1 MQMKKTYKLITE
13 EIDNKYILSAYR
25 KLLRHSKSIISS
37 EDSVKI
43 KKAFRIALNAH
54 KNTRRKSGEPYILH
68 PISVAQICV
77 QEIGLGATSIIAA
90 LLHDVVEDTEL
101 NLKFIKKEFGSKVS
115 NICDGLTKISGV
127 LSPGSSIQSENFKK
141 MLLTLVDDMRVILIK
156 LADRMHNMRTLDSMS
171 RSAQLKISS
180 ETIYI
185 YSPLAHR
192 LGLYSIKSELDDL
205 YLKYTDRKKYKLI
218 SKKIKDSKSSRD
230 KFIRS
235 FIRPIKKE
243 LLKLNL
249 SFKILGRPK
258 SIYSINN
265 KMKSQNLDFE
275 EIYDIFA
282 VRIIID
288 VALEKEKTVCWQAY
302 SCVTDCYQPNPDR
315 LKDWIATPKTNGY
328 ESLHTTV
335 MSNSGKWVE
344 VQIRSKR
351 MDEIAEKGYAAHY
364 KYKEK
369 LKKNDSQFDNWISSI
384 RDLVGQKN
392 YSPQEFIDDFKGNL
406 YNEEVFVFT
415 PNGDLITLPINS
427 TVLDFAFSIHSE
439 LGSKCT
445 GAKIDDKL
453 VPINQKL
460 KSGDQVKVIT
470 SSKQK
475 PSEDLINKV
484 VTSKAKSA
492 IKGNLTRQRKT
503 LSNHGKDLFK
513 RKLKQLKI
521 NFDEEISK
529 IASYFQYKSII
540 EFYYD
545 IANNTFN
552 LKRIKEYAD
561 YTKLSKNTS
570 KKSFI
575 DVDLKKSNTITK
587 NKASNK
593 LVEFEGKKADI
604 QYSLS
609 KCCNPIPGDDI
620 YGFVTVNEGIKVHR
634 TNCKNSPELLSKYA
648 YRIIKANWYSK
659 SKTHLISSL
668 ILDGTDRVGVIDDIT
683 KIISSQLKVNMKS
696 ISVDLKD
703 GIFNGKIDLF
713 VSDTLQLSKLIKKLQ
728 NVPNVNNVIR
738 KD

>member
-1 MQMKKTYKLITE
+1 MKKNDNLTTE
-13 EIDNKYILSAYR
+13 EIDNKFILSAYR

-101 NLKFIKKEFGSKVS
+101 NLEFIKKEFGSKVS

-475 PSEDLINKV
+475 PSEDWINKV

-492 IKGNLTRQRKT
+492 IKGNLIRQRKT

-545 IANNTFN
+545 IANNSFN

-696 ISVDLKD
+696 ISVDLKE

>member
-1 MQMKKTYKLITE
+1 MKKTDNLTTE
-13 EIDNKYILSAYR
+13 EIDNKLILSAYR

-37 EDSVKI
+37 KDSMKI

-101 NLKFIKKEFGSKVS
+101 TLEFIENEFGSRVA

-243 LLKLNL
+243 LSQLNL

-282 VRIIID
+282 IRIILEVD
-288 VALEKEKTVCWQAY
+288 LEKEKTVCWQAY
-302 SCVTDCYQPNPDR
+302 SCVTDCYHPNPDR
-315 LKDWIATPKTNGY
+315 LKDWISTPKTNGY

-344 VQIRSKR
+344 VQIRSRR

-384 RDLVGQKN
+384 RDLIGQKN

-460 KSGDQVKVIT
+460 KSGDQVNVIT

-475 PSEDLINKV
+475 PSEDWINKV

-503 LSNHGKDLFK
+503 LSNQGKDLIK

-545 IANNTFN
+545 VASNTFN
-552 LKRIKEYAD
+552 LKRIREYVEN
-561 YTKLSKNTS
+561 SKISKSKS
-570 KKSFI
+570 KKSFV
-575 DVDLKKSNTITK
+575 DVDLKKSNS
-587 NKASNK
+587 ASKSSAINK
-593 LVEFEGKKADI
+593 LVEFEGKKDDI

-659 SKTHLISSL
+659 SRTHLISSL
-668 ILDGTDRVGVIDDIT
+668 VLDGTDRIGVIDDIT

-696 ISVDLKD
+696 ITVDLKD

>member
-1 MQMKKTYKLITE
+1 MRMKKTYKLTTE

-101 NLKFIKKEFGSKVS
+101 NLEFIKKEFGSKVS

-288 VALEKEKTVCWQAY
+288 IALEKEKTVCWQAY

-475 PSEDLINKV
+475 PSEDWINKV

-545 IANNTFN
+545 IANNSFN

-728 NVPNVNNVIR
+728 SVPNVNNVIR

>member
-1 MQMKKTYKLITE
+1 MKKTDNLTTE
-13 EIDNKYILSAYR
+13 EIDNKLILSAYR
-25 KLLRHSKSIISS
+25 KLLRHSKSLISS
-37 EDSVKI
+37 KDSLKI

-101 NLKFIKKEFGSKVS
+101 TLEFIENEFGSRVA

-243 LLKLNL
+243 LSKLNL

-258 SIYSINN
+258 SIYSISN

-282 VRIIID
+282 IRIILEVD
-288 VALEKEKTVCWQAY
+288 LEKEKTVCWQAY
-302 SCVTDCYQPNPDR
+302 SCVTDCYHPNPDR
-315 LKDWIATPKTNGY
+315 LKDWISTPKTNGY

-344 VQIRSKR
+344 VQIRSRR

-384 RDLVGQKN
+384 RDLIGQKN

-460 KSGDQVKVIT
+460 KSGDQVNVIT

-475 PSEDLINKV
+475 PSEDWINKV

-503 LSNHGKDLFK
+503 LSNQGKDLIK

-545 IANNTFN
+545 IASNTFN
-552 LKRIKEYAD
+552 LKRIREYVEN
-561 YTKLSKNTS
+561 SKISKSKS
-570 KKSFI
+570 KKSFV
-575 DVDLKKSNTITK
+575 DVDLKKSNS
-587 NKASNK
+587 ASKSSAINK
-593 LVEFEGKKADI
+593 LVEFEGKKDDI

-659 SKTHLISSL
+659 SRTHLISSL
-668 ILDGTDRVGVIDDIT
+668 VLDGTDRIGVIDDIT

-696 ISVDLKD
+696 ITVDLKD

>member
-1 MQMKKTYKLITE
+1 MQMKKTYKLTTE
-13 EIDNKYILSAYR
+13 EIDNKSILSAYR

-101 NLKFIKKEFGSKVS
+101 NLEFIKKEFGSKVS

-315 LKDWIATPKTNGY
+315 LKDWIATQKTNGY

-475 PSEDLINKV
+475 PSEDWINKV

-492 IKGNLTRQRKT
+492 IKGNLIRQRKT

-545 IANNTFN
+545 IANNSFN

>member
-1 MQMKKTYKLITE
+1 MKKTDNLTTE
-13 EIDNKYILSAYR
+13 EIDNKLILSAYR

-37 EDSVKI
+37 KDSMKI

-101 NLKFIKKEFGSKVS
+101 TLEFIENEFGSRVA

-243 LLKLNL
+243 LSQLNL

-282 VRIIID
+282 IRIILEVD
-288 VALEKEKTVCWQAY
+288 LEKEKTVCWQAY
-302 SCVTDCYQPNPDR
+302 SCVTDCYHPNPDR
-315 LKDWIATPKTNGY
+315 LKDWISTPKTNGY

-344 VQIRSKR
+344 VQIRSRR

-384 RDLVGQKN
+384 RDLIGQKN

-460 KSGDQVKVIT
+460 KSGDQVNVIT

-475 PSEDLINKV
+475 PSEDWINKV

-503 LSNHGKDLFK
+503 LSNQGKDLIK

-545 IANNTFN
+545 VASNTFN
-552 LKRIKEYAD
+552 LKRIREYVEN
-561 YTKLSKNTS
+561 SKISKSKS
-570 KKSFI
+570 KKSFV
-575 DVDLKKSNTITK
+575 DVDLKKSNSVSKSSTI
-587 NKASNK
+587 NK
-593 LVEFEGKKADI
+593 LVEFEGKKDDI

-659 SKTHLISSL
+659 SRTHLISSL
-668 ILDGTDRVGVIDDIT
+668 VLDGTDRIGVIDDIT

-696 ISVDLKD
+696 ITVDLKD